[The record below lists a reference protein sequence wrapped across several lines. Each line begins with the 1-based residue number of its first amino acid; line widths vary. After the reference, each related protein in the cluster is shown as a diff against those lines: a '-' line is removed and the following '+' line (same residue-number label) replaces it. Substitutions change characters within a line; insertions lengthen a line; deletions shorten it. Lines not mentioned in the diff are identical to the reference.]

1 MYFWHVA
8 TAKLDLCNDFASA
21 NAAKRDYLGVSQ
33 AGGASP
39 GAATP
44 PAARPRVRDEV
55 GCSGRSAQSGQGSP
69 GADAAASEEFGFD
82 LEASQHRFRPAPWP
96 SRHTAPPTPCQELDA
111 EFERLVGGGSA
122 QTHTADVDA
131 TTNSGDA
138 ACHVAAREGLHDV
151 LCRLLEF
158 GANMMAENGRHQ
170 RGNQPVS

>member
-1 MYFWHVA
+1 MDASTRSLQVYFWHVA

-131 TTNSGDA
+131 AAYEAAADA
-138 ACHVAAREGLHDV
+138 EAAE
-151 LCRLLEF
+151 
-158 GANMMAENGRHQ
+158 ATAEA
-170 RGNQPVS
+170 PIDS